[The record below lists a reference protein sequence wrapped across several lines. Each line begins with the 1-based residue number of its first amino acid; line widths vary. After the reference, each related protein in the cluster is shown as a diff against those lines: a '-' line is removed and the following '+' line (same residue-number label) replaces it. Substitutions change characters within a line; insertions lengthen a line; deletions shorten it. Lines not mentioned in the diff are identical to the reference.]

1 MPYYIYRIR
10 EPLQLEYLDV
20 KTQYKEAK
28 SLIRRLREQHISDNP
43 LNIRMMFAKTRSEAE
58 KLLSAPRDGRVIGEE

>member
-1 MPYYIYRIR
+1 MPYYIFRIR

-20 KTQYKEAK
+20 KSKYQEAK
-28 SLIRRLREQHISDNP
+28 SLIRKFREEQTADNP
-43 LNIRMMFAKTRSEAE
+43 LNIRMMFAKTRGEAE